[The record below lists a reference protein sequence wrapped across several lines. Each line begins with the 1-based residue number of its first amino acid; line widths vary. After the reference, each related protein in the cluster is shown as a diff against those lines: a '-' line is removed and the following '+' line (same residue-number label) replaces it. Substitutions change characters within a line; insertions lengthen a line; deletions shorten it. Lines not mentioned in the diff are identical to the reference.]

1 MRDITPT
8 ERMQVLNTYI
18 QKRRRKAGYWDN
30 RKTEKTVYVLE
41 IEHDAAC
48 DTEALSVMFEG
59 GAQGNIKTIKVRS
72 VESAS

>member
-1 MRDITPT
+1 MRTMKPKT
-8 ERMQVLNTYI
+8 NLKKVS
-18 QKRRRKAGYWDN
+18 RKAGYWDN

-48 DTEALSVMFEG
+48 DTQALAVRFEG